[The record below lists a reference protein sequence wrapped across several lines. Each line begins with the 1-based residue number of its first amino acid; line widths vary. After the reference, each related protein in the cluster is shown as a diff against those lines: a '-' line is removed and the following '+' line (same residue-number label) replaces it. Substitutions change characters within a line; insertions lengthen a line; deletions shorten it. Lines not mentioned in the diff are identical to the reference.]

1 MALAALGGRTSFH
14 ELTVVDRTHA
24 SVDGESL
31 AITFGVP
38 PALREVFAFTAGQHV
53 TLRAFVNGT
62 EVRRSYSVCSTPAEL
77 RDHGTMRVGVRLL
90 PGGVFSGYA
99 ARELSAGTT
108 VDVLPP
114 LGNFVRSPSPR
125 RRSRYAAIAAGSGI
139 TPVLALVTTALATNP
154 ECTFA
159 VVLGDRT
166 AASTMFA
173 DELAD
178 LKDRYPDRFALTRL
192 FSRERLE
199 VGLAATHLDAPT
211 LDGLLADL
219 LTVATVDQW
228 FTCGPYEVVEQV
240 RRALASRGVPP
251 EAVHGELFH
260 AGPVEATAAPPPPA
274 RDGAA
279 YVLSVRLDGRTTEV
293 RGDPDSSLLDAALVA
308 RPELPY
314 SCRTGVCGTCRVR
327 VVDGVARMPATWTL
341 SERERAEGY
350 VLACRATPESDRVT
364 VDFDVT

>member
-1 MALAALGGRTSFH
+1 M
-14 ELTVVDRTHA
+14 
-24 SVDGESL
+24 
-31 AITFGVP
+31 
-38 PALREVFAFTAGQHV
+38 
-53 TLRAFVNGT
+53 NGA
-62 EVRRSYSVCSTPAEL
+62 EVRRSYSVCSTAAEL
-77 RDHGTMRVGVRLL
+77 REHGTIRIGVRLL
-90 PGGVFSGYA
+90 PGGVFSGHA
-99 ARELSAGTT
+99 VRELVPGAT

-114 LGNFVRSPSPR
+114 LGNFVLSPSR
-125 RRSRYAAIAAGSGI
+125 RRRTRYAAIAAGSGV
-139 TPVLALVTTALATNP
+139 TPVLALATTALATNP
-154 ECTFA
+154 ESTFT

-219 LTVATVDQW
+219 LTVSTVDQW

-240 RRALASRGVPP
+240 RNALSSRGVPP
-251 EAVHGELFH
+251 EAVHSELFH
-260 AGPVEATAAPPPPA
+260 AGPVEAAAAPPPPT

-279 YVLSVRLDGRTTEV
+279 YVLSVRLDGRTTDV
-293 RGDPDSSLLDAALVA
+293 HGDPDTALLDTALLA

-327 VVDGVARMPATWTL
+327 VVDGAVRMPATWTL
-341 SERERAEGY
+341 SERERAESY

-364 VDFDVT
+364 IDFDVT